1 MTEKLFYKDSHLSKF
16 DAEVLSCVRAKRQQV
31 KDSFGRLDGKAG
43 EYYEIELDRTA
54 FFPEGGGQ
62 YADTGVLYM
71 ADDDTCG
78 LDETARKKVQ
88 VLDVRERNGRIFHI
102 TDGFIEAKTAVKG
115 SIDWEERFMKMQQHT
130 GEHIV
135 SGLIHAA
142 YGYNNVGF
150 HLGSEDCTMDFDGE
164 ITEEELRRIEAEAN
178 KAVWKNLKV
187 FTHYPKKEELSQIE
201 YRSKIEIEGQVRII
215 EIPGYDCCACCAPHV
230 TYTGEIGLIKLVGM
244 QRYKGGVRVTMLCGG
259 RAMADYALKQKQA
272 KEISAMLCAKENEL
286 TDAVA
291 HLQKELAEKKTE
303 LAEKEQELIRCKAEQ
318 IPESEQIV
326 CIFPEGIQGDS
337 LRILMN
343 AVLEK
348 NRKLCAVFSGN
359 DAAGYRYMIGS
370 RDVDVRNMAKELNA
384 AFEGRGGGRPE
395 MVQGTV
401 RGTEEELQNWILRKA
416 EEL

>member
-1 MTEKLFYKDSHLSKF
+1 MTEKLFYQDSHLHEF
-16 DAEVLSCVRAKRQQV
+16 TAQVLSCEETEKGYKIV
-31 KDSFGRLDGKAG
+31 
-43 EYYEIELDRTA
+43 LDRTA

-62 YADTGVLYM
+62 YGDIGWLGEAEVFDTHEK
-71 ADDDTCG
+71 DDVVYHYTKTPLEPG
-78 LDETARKKVQ
+78 TEVAGRLNWE
-88 VLDVRERNGRIFHI
+88 VRFDR
-102 TDGFIEAKTAVKG
+102 
-115 SIDWEERFMKMQQHT
+115 MQQHS
-130 GEHIV
+130 GEHII
-135 SGLIHAA
+135 SGLVHGR
-142 YGYNNVGF
+142 YGYDNVGF
-150 HLGSEDCTMDFDGE
+150 HLADDYCTMDFNGE
-164 ITEEELRRIEAEAN
+164 IPVEDLQEIEFRANQAVWENLKIQILYPSKEEE
-178 KAVWKNLKV
+178 
-187 FTHYPKKEELSQIE
+187 KEMT
-201 YRSKIEIEGQVRII
+201 YRSKIEITGQVRVVIV
-215 EIPGYDCCACCAPHV
+215 PGYDACACCAPHV
-230 TYTGEIGLIKLVGM
+230 DFTGEIGLIKLVGM

-291 HLQKELAEKKTE
+291 HLQRELAEKKTE

-359 DAAGYRYMIGS
+359 DAAGYRYVIGS

>member
-1 MTEKLFYKDSHLSKF
+1 
-16 DAEVLSCVRAKRQQV
+16 
-31 KDSFGRLDGKAG
+31 
-43 EYYEIELDRTA
+43 
-54 FFPEGGGQ
+54 
-62 YADTGVLYM
+62 
-71 ADDDTCG
+71 
-78 LDETARKKVQ
+78 
-88 VLDVRERNGRIFHI
+88 
-102 TDGFIEAKTAVKG
+102 
-115 SIDWEERFMKMQQHT
+115 MKMQQHT

-164 ITEEELRRIEAEAN
+164 ITEEELCRIEAEAN

-359 DAAGYRYMIGS
+359 DAAGYRYVIGS

>member
-1 MTEKLFYKDSHLSKF
+1 M
-16 DAEVLSCVRAKRQQV
+16 V
-31 KDSFGRLDGKAG
+31 
-43 EYYEIELDRTA
+43 I
-54 FFPEGGGQ
+54 
-62 YADTGVLYM
+62 
-71 ADDDTCG
+71 
-78 LDETARKKVQ
+78 
-88 VLDVRERNGRIFHI
+88 
-102 TDGFIEAKTAVKG
+102 
-115 SIDWEERFMKMQQHT
+115 
-130 GEHIV
+130 
-135 SGLIHAA
+135 
-142 YGYNNVGF
+142 
-150 HLGSEDCTMDFDGE
+150 
-164 ITEEELRRIEAEAN
+164 
-178 KAVWKNLKV
+178 
-187 FTHYPKKEELSQIE
+187 
-201 YRSKIEIEGQVRII
+201 
-215 EIPGYDCCACCAPHV
+215 IPGYDACACCAPHV
-230 TYTGEIGLIKLVGM
+230 DFTGEIGLIKLVGM

-291 HLQKELAEKKTE
+291 HLQRELAEKKTE

-348 NRKLCAVFSGN
+348 KRKLCAVFSGN
-359 DAAGYRYMIGS
+359 DAAGYRYVIGS

-401 RGTEEELQNWILRKA
+401 RGTEEELRNWILKKA